1 MSGNI
6 GGKNKVIEPEGEHE
20 KQDSATDLKLSL
32 EKLNLGPRKKLL
44 VMNLNGLLMHRVH
57 IRDIWKVSKSRSRD
71 GVYGSFLVNNLNM
84 IIIVVFKRP
93 FCEEFMKFCLE
104 RFEVGIWSSAK
115 EYNMD
120 AALAIAIGSI
130 RKKISFKLDQSHC
143 TDSGYKSLE
152 KATKPLFFKEFNKMW
167 EKAKKSG
174 PFNVSNTLLIDD
186 KPYKAFLNP
195 DNTAIFP
202 ESYDVNDVT
211 DRGLD
216 PRGELCSYLEAV
228 ADAPDVPS
236 YVKDHPFGQLPIT
249 SAHPH
254 WKFYSEVKQS
264 RLKKRASKIPRGGE
278 HCGVILKG
286 SVEGL
291 RRADLRGVNGEH
303 RKSQPL
309 EVRDRLESRVDG
321 EEESNQV
328 WEAKLFLSV

>member
-1 MSGNI
+1 M

-20 KQDSATDLKLSL
+20 KQDSATELTLPL

-44 VMNLNGLLMHRVH
+44 VMNLNGLLMYRVH
-57 IRDIWKVSKSRSRD
+57 LRDLWKVSKSRSRD
-71 GVYGSFLVNNLNM
+71 RVYGSFL
-84 IIIVVFKRP
+84 VFKRP
-93 FCEEFMKFCLE
+93 FCEEFIKFCLE

-115 EYNMD
+115 EHNMD
-120 AALAIAIGSI
+120 GALAIAIGSI
-130 RKKISFKLDQSHC
+130 RKKISFVLDQTHC

-152 KATKPLFFKEFNKMW
+152 KRTKPLFFKEFNKMW
-167 EKAKKSG
+167 ENVKKSG

-228 ADAPDVPS
+228 ADARDVPS

-264 RLKKRASKIPRGGE
+264 LLKERAPKI
-278 HCGVILKG
+278 V
-286 SVEGL
+286 
-291 RRADLRGVNGEH
+291 
-303 RKSQPL
+303 
-309 EVRDRLESRVDG
+309 
-321 EEESNQV
+321 
-328 WEAKLFLSV
+328 